1 MNRYLERK
9 KGEIM
14 EYCFVEFQVDDFTR
28 FNALCEVFNEIKK
41 DKDNNYWRNEE
52 DWLIFFD
59 RKALSNF
66 WWPSE
71 EEKTEH
77 YRRWF
82 ATPVEQRWTDPSL
95 KTPWDFESMFDA
107 FENGEYQLISCSMVS
122 ADRARLEF
130 EPFSYPYGGI
140 GAIQALVESF
150 DFVILAEDDGT
161 GYTKFNL

>member
-1 MNRYLERK
+1 MAN
-9 KGEIM
+9 
-14 EYCFVEFQVDDFTR
+14 
-28 FNALCEVFNEIKK
+28 
-41 DKDNNYWRNEE
+41 
-52 DWLIFFD
+52 FFD
-59 RKALSNF
+59 HKALSHF

-71 EEKTEH
+71 EEETEH
-77 YRRWF
+77 LRRWF

-95 KTPWDFESMFDA
+95 ETPWGFESMFDA
-107 FENGEYQLISCSMVS
+107 FQNGEYQLVACSMVS

-130 EPFSYPYGGI
+130 EPFSYPYGGT

>member
-1 MNRYLERK
+1 
-9 KGEIM
+9 M

-41 DKDNNYWRNEE
+41 DKDNDYWRNEE

-59 RKALSNF
+59 RKALSHF

-82 ATPVEQRWTDPSL
+82 ATPVKDRWTDPSL

-107 FENGEYQLISCSMVS
+107 FKNGEYQLISCSMVS

-140 GAIQALVESF
+140 GAIEALIESF
-150 DFVILAEDDGT
+150 DFVIIAEDEGT
-161 GYTKFNL
+161 KYTKFNL